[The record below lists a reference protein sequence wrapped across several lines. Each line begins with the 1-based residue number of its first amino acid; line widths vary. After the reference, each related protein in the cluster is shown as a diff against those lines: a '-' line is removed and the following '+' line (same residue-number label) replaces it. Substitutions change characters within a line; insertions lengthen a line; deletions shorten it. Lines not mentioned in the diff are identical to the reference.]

1 MKRSYKQN
9 CGLAHAMDVIGER
22 WTLLIIRELLIG
34 PRRYGELLEN
44 LVGIGTNLLA
54 SRLKE
59 LEEKGFVGK
68 TDSQY
73 SLTDIG
79 RRLEPVVWEIVRF
92 GLGLE
97 IGDDE
102 DRLTRTV
109 WDAVAL
115 RALYSADNDNAVD
128 GRYVVELNGAAFVV
142 DKQQWDPVVSPGDS
156 DRYVARVSLS
166 KDTARALASGRMS
179 YSDADIVVEGS
190 KREGKKLLRAL
201 GIVPS

>member
-9 CGLAHAMDVIGER
+9 CSLAHAMDVIGER
-22 WTLLIIRELLIG
+22 WTLLIVRELLIG

-59 LEEKGFVGK
+59 LEGNGLVEKA
-68 TDSQY
+68 DSQY
-73 SLTDIG
+73 SLTDTG
-79 RRLEPVVWEIVRF
+79 LRLEPVVWEIVRF
-92 GLGLE
+92 GLGLG

-102 DRLTRTV
+102 DRLTRSE

-115 RALYSADNDNAVD
+115 RALYSADKDSAVD
-128 GRYVVELNGAAFVV
+128 GRYVVELNGAPFVL
-142 DKQQWDPVVSPGDS
+142 DKQQEDPVVSPGDT

-166 KDTARALASGRMS
+166 KDTARALASGRTS
-179 YSDADIVVEGS
+179 YSDSDIVVEGS

-201 GIVPS
+201 GIVPR